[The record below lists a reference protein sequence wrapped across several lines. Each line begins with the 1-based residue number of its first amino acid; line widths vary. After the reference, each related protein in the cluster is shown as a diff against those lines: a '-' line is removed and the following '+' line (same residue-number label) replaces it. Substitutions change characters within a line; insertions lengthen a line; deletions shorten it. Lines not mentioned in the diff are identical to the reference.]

1 MARKKF
7 TPGQFLKDYA
17 EEYNRNQGM
26 VQDKAGHW
34 SRGGHTAQA
43 KATSGQGGSGG
54 LTINQGGGGGGGM
67 SSLASD
73 ISFKQGD
80 DLEKAKH
87 VIPGDPG
94 SKGFLGTAVSI
105 GSSFLPGV
113 GPMVGKAV
121 APHLDY
127 V

>member
-1 MARKKF
+1 MAKI
-7 TPGQFLKDYA
+7 TPGQFLKGFA
-17 EEYNRNQGM
+17 EQYNKDQGM

-43 KATSGQGGSGG
+43 KETSGQGGSGG
-54 LTINQGGGGGGGM
+54 ITINQGGGGGGGGM

-73 ISFKQGD
+73 ISFKKGD

-94 SKGFLGTAVSI
+94 SKGFLGSAVRF

-113 GPMVGKAV
+113 GPMVGNAV

>member
-1 MARKKF
+1 MAKI
-7 TPGQFLKDYA
+7 TPGQFLKGFA
-17 EEYNRNQGM
+17 EQYNKDQGM
-26 VQDKAGHW
+26 VQDEAGHW

-43 KATSGQGGSGG
+43 KETSGQGGSGG
-54 LTINQGGGGGGGM
+54 ITINQGGGGGGGGM

-73 ISFKQGD
+73 ISFKKGD

-94 SKGFLGTAVSI
+94 SKGFLGSAVRF

-113 GPMVGKAV
+113 GPMVGNAV